1 MRIRSGIFVLS
12 LILLYTFVT
21 GCGGLSKKY
30 PERTYYMFEVPAVK
44 EKQPTVPGAVIDVWK
59 FEISP
64 GSTGN
69 EFIYR
74 MSDVNYKSDFYN
86 QFFRPPSNLLTEA
99 ATRYLDSS
107 GLFDE
112 VLTPGSQGD
121 ATYYLE
127 SNVVK
132 LYGDYRSA
140 PKAVLEI
147 QFFLLQYVM
156 NGTEGDTSKIVFSKT
171 YSAEVPIASASAG
184 ELMRGWNTALSDI
197 LGALLTDLS
206 TNVKPVPVLPP
217 PPTT

>member
-12 LILLYTFVT
+12 LIFLYALAT

-44 EKQPTVPGAVIDVWK
+44 QKQRTVPGAVVDVWK
-59 FEISP
+59 FEVSP
-64 GSTGN
+64 GSSGN

-74 MSDVNYKSDFYN
+74 TSDVNYRSDFYN

-99 ATRYLDSS
+99 TTLYLGNS
-107 GLFDE
+107 GLFEE
-112 VLTPGSQGD
+112 VLTTGSQGD
-121 ATYYLE
+121 ANYYLQ

-132 LYGDYRSA
+132 LHGDYRAA
-140 PKAVLEI
+140 PKAVMEI
-147 QFFLLQYVM
+147 QFFLLQYVV
-156 NGTEGDTSKIVFSKT
+156 NDTEGDTSKIIFSKT

-184 ELMRGWNTALSDI
+184 ELMRGWNTALGDI

-206 TNVKPVPVLPP
+206 VNVKPVPASPP
-217 PPTT
+217 SSS